1 MDGYEKRTKLKKK
14 SIIDAAWELFS
25 VRGIGDVSISEI
37 AKNANVSQVSIYNY
51 FGSKNELAKEVLMS
65 YISKAITNYDE
76 ILEKE
81 IPFNEKLEQIINI
94 KHEDKILQ
102 SIYKDALDS
111 NAKTVYLKF
120 IELGKEEGV
129 IDKSIP
135 TDALVDFLLSSVS
148 IMEQKDYLNTSPE
161 YKNGI
166 IKLFFYG
173 ILGK

>member
-1 MDGYEKRTKLKKK
+1 M
-14 SIIDAAWELFS
+14 
-25 VRGIGDVSISEI
+25 SISEI

-94 KHEDKILQ
+94 KHEATTELSESAISKFAWNDKILQ